1 MLELKAMWEPAWKRN
16 SRGTDPQKV
25 AEEIY
30 GISDEPTAE
39 QIVEMARDESTESNK
54 LFDWDDS
61 VAGPKWRKEQAR
73 LICRMLKVEF
83 IPSSNKPVEETKMIP
98 CRLFYGNPTK
108 NESFMPITVIMNNQD
123 TYNKLL
129 QRAVMELKSFQKKYA
144 MLKELEAVFD
154 VIDRIYPEHITE

>member
-83 IPSSNKPVEETKMIP
+83 VTNPSAPVEEQKMIP
-98 CRLFYGNPTK
+98 VRLMYGNPAK
-108 NESFMPITVIMNNQD
+108 NESFMPITVIMENRD
-123 TYNKLL
+123 TYNQLL

-154 VIDRIYPEHITE
+154 VIDRIDPEHITE